1 MWWEIYPDIQ
11 NPKIAVVNENA
22 PIGTY
27 LVLVKVTDEDFNAN
41 GDIYVSLQPDEI
53 FQMMPDDGVI
63 VSRKQFDR
71 ETKDSY
77 KLTLTACDR
86 GTPKR

>member
-1 MWWEIYPDIQ
+1 MVW
-11 NPKIAVVNENA
+11 
-22 PIGTY
+22 
-27 LVLVKVTDEDFNAN
+27 VKVTDKDFDAN
-41 GDIYVSLQPDEI
+41 GETDVTLQPDEI